1 MLSLRS
7 SCRWLERHNA
17 KLREAGKKDETR
29 RLKQFVEDAYRKD
42 PRVLAKRESDKW
54 ERDRKK
60 REKVEAYQKRE
71 REEAAAKAETE
82 RAAAEAAAKAAEDA
96 ADARKV
102 RAREKKAMQKE
113 RSRFRAVCADLGVL
127 PTLLFWQCC

>member
-1 MLSLRS
+1 M
-7 SCRWLERHNA
+7 
-17 KLREAGKKDETR
+17 
-29 RLKQFVEDAYRKD
+29 
-42 PRVLAKRESDKW
+42 LAKRESDKW

-71 REEAAAKAETE
+71 REEAAAKAEAE

-113 RSRFRAVCADLGVL
+113 RSRFRVVCADLGMFPVSFVRESIACSSL
-127 PTLLFWQCC
+127 TNSFLYGEVT

>member
-1 MLSLRS
+1 M
-7 SCRWLERHNA
+7 
-17 KLREAGKKDETR
+17 
-29 RLKQFVEDAYRKD
+29 
-42 PRVLAKRESDKW
+42 LAKRESDKW

-71 REEAAAKAETE
+71 REEAAAKAEAE
-82 RAAAEAAAKAAEDA
+82 QQAAEAAAKAAEDA

-113 RSRFRAVCADLGVL
+113 RSRFRAVCAELGMLSSFLEIFLFFRYPDRYCLL
-127 PTLLFWQCC
+127 P